1 MRDPLNRLKFLPW
14 RSLFQAS
21 VFTAL
26 VVLALELLLS
36 VAIQTVAIVN
46 TLINSL
52 FTPPLGLLI
61 SCAIAIGVG
70 ALAVVILERLYRPG
84 INASSL
90 WALVLCLAIVFL
102 VSSLLP
108 LSTHLFQF
116 GYYSLVLMIVGVF
129 WKGRPYWRSFR
140 RW

>member
-1 MRDPLNRLKFLPW
+1 MRGPLYRLKFLPW

-21 VFTAL
+21 IFTAL
-26 VVLALELLLS
+26 AVLAIELLLS
-36 VAIQTVAIVN
+36 VAVQAVAIIA
-46 TLINSL
+46 TLVNSL
-52 FTPPLGLLI
+52 FTPPLGILI
-61 SCAIAIGVG
+61 SCAIAVGVG

-102 VSSLLP
+102 VASLLP
-108 LSTHLFQF
+108 LSTNLFQF
-116 GYYSLVLMIVGVF
+116 GYYQLVLIIVGVF

-140 RW
+140 H